1 MTFRLL
7 RDFFQSSL
15 RNGVHDDPWLPLG
28 ANDQMIM
35 WVDDFLKELNARMD
49 NEETE
54 IASVEF
60 KKEMRELVNIKN
72 WPPPPPLWRNPL
84 WWARCRILYALSP
97 ADRNS
102 TYSSTVSAGRWMT
115 ILYIMLWVPFGVSG
129 VAWLVYLLCVLT
141 VDDEYQL
148 FTFLLRFKVS
158 PIHPKPHPH
167 PEPNSHPKPNP
178 IPISPKPKPNA
189 EPYPNP

>member
-1 MTFRLL
+1 MPDPTPNKTRLVRDQKIARATNHMTFRLL

-60 KKEMRELVNIKN
+60 KKEMRELVNI
-72 WPPPPPLWRNPL
+72 RNGGL
-84 WWARCRILYALSP
+84 KFKILP
-97 ADRNS
+97 
-102 TYSSTVSAGRWMT
+102 
-115 ILYIMLWVPFGVSG
+115 
-129 VAWLVYLLCVLT
+129 
-141 VDDEYQL
+141 
-148 FTFLLRFKVS
+148 
-158 PIHPKPHPH
+158 
-167 PEPNSHPKPNP
+167 
-178 IPISPKPKPNA
+178 
-189 EPYPNP
+189 